1 MSLEE
6 LEAVWIQRKI
16 IKLILFRNEKV
27 LKFKKEV
34 TENSIRQ
41 TNHNSHTKR
50 SFEFLTRVKRS
61 IHSTSFFHP

>member
-6 LEAVWIQRKI
+6 LEAVWFQRKI
-16 IKLILFRNEKV
+16 IKLVLLRNEKV

-41 TNHNSHTKR
+41 TNHKQQSHEK
-50 SFEFLTRVKRS
+50 
-61 IHSTSFFHP
+61 II